1 MPHPLPHPPPPPHPI
16 GPTRPGATRLRS
28 ARWGPPLV
36 LAVGLALTAG
46 ATGEPAARPAA
57 GPEEDAGPRVVVARG
72 GDPGPATPLLPPV
85 SGAGPEDVDRGFAAP
100 VRPWGSG
107 HRGVDVAAPGG
118 RVTSPAA
125 GTVRFV
131 GAVVG
136 RGVVTIEH
144 PDGTLSSFE
153 PVDSSLVPG
162 QAVAAGQEI
171 GTVAPVLHCPVRC
184 VHWGLRREDAWQ
196 VGAARYDRYLD
207 PLIALG
213 WSGPSVLWPQDPPA

>member
-1 MPHPLPHPPPPPHPI
+1 M
-16 GPTRPGATRLRS
+16 A
-28 ARWGPPLV
+28 
-36 LAVGLALTAG
+36 LAL
-46 ATGEPAARPAA
+46 AA
-57 GPEEDAGPRVVVARG
+57 GPAGGPEGPPAAEPVEEAGSRVVVARG
-72 GDPGPATPLLPPV
+72 AASGPATPLLPPV
-85 SGAGPEDVDRGFAAP
+85 PGAGPEDILRGFAAP

-207 PLIALG
+207 PLVALG
-213 WSGPSVLWPQDPPA
+213 WSGPSVLWPQDPSA

>member
-1 MPHPLPHPPPPPHPI
+1 M
-16 GPTRPGATRLRS
+16 
-28 ARWGPPLV
+28 
-36 LAVGLALTAG
+36 
-46 ATGEPAARPAA
+46 
-57 GPEEDAGPRVVVARG
+57 PRVVVARAG
-72 GDPGPATPLLPPV
+72 ASGPAAPLLPPV
-85 SGAGPEDVDRGFAAP
+85 PGAGPEDVLRGFAAP

-118 RVTSPAA
+118 RVTAPAP

-131 GAVVG
+131 GTVVG
-136 RGVVTIEH
+136 RGVVTLEH

-153 PVDSSLVPG
+153 PVDSSLVVG

-171 GTVAPVLHCPVRC
+171 GTASAAVHCPARC
-184 VHWGLRREDAWQ
+184 VHWGLRREDAWR